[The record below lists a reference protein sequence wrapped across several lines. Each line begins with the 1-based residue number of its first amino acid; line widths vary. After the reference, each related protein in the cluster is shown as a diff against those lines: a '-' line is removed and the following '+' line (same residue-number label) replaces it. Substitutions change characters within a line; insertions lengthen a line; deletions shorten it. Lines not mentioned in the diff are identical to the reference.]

1 MIGLIGGV
9 VLLASSMLKERS
21 ACKITSVCLD
31 ISPPAI
37 NTEFIELDLTSPH
50 TVDRIRKCSAII
62 VWR

>member
-1 MIGLIGGV
+1 MIGVIGGL
-9 VLLASSMLKERS
+9 VLLASSMLKELS
-21 ACKITSVCLD
+21 ACKITSVYLD

-37 NTEFIELDLTSPH
+37 NTEFIELDVTSPL